1 MLDLC
6 PACKTRALFLVEAVY
21 EGFARVGERRRCTS
35 CGHVMAAAA
44 APKPPASKRHPLF
57 DAADA
62 EPAGPPIFDLSETE
76 RLCRKCRHYVVNP
89 FTQRCMLHLRDV
101 EATDTCE
108 QFDAP

>member
-21 EGFARVGERRRCTS
+21 DGFRKIGESRRCTS
-35 CGHVMAAAA
+35 CGHVVAAAG
-44 APKPPASKRHPLF
+44 APKAPAPKRHSLF
-57 DAADA
+57 DEADA
-62 EPAGPPIFDLSETE
+62 EAAPAIFDLSETE

-89 FTQRCMLHLRDV
+89 FKQRCMLHLRDV